1 MKKVTILFIGV
12 FLTITIVS
20 AQWIT
25 QNSGTSAFLTKVFF
39 TSINTG
45 YVVKTDGGLI
55 KTTDGGNNWS
65 QISPTETAIN
75 VFFTASEIGFATE
88 GKKIKKTIDG
98 GNSWIVKFSDSL
110 ISKLQIFF
118 SDQNN
123 GFVTGINNTLDSCFI
138 YKTSDGGENWSIIGS
153 YYSPWYAYPFSIFF
167 TDNSTGYISSVMSI
181 YKTIDGGVNWIE
193 QYNDSNAFSEIQ
205 SVFFASKDTGC
216 AVGGSIYWTFD
227 GGVNWSKQSTLGNPL
242 YSVFFTNNNVGYAV
256 GGNGFNAG
264 SVIKTTDGGNNWTLA
279 TSQTA
284 TFNSVFFQ
292 NPNIGYAVGSNG
304 TIIKYTDTTTVG
316 KESNNFIDYKESSI
330 FPNPSISGIFRM
342 PELMDGSHVTVTDML
357 GQALYQQ
364 VAESNNQVIDISSY
378 PKGTYFVK
386 VQTEEKM
393 FVQKMIYQ

>member
-1 MKKVTILFIGV
+1 MRTVLLLFI
-12 FLTITIVS
+12 IVTQKPLFS
-20 AQWIT
+20 QWST
-25 QNSGTSAFLTKVFF
+25 LNSGTSSFLTKVFF
-39 TSINTG
+39 TTIDTG
-45 YVVKTDGGLI
+45 YVIKTDGSIL
-55 KTTDGGNNWS
+55 KTVDGGNSWV
-65 QISPTETAIN
+65 QTSPTETAIN
-75 VFFTASEIGFATE
+75 VFFTMSEIGFATE
-88 GKKIKKTIDG
+88 GNKIKKTNDG
-98 GNSWIVKFSDSL
+98 GNTWIVKFSDSL

-118 SDQNN
+118 PDQNH

-167 TDNSTGYISSVMSI
+167 TDNSTGYISSVRSI

-284 TFNSVFFQ
+284 TFNSVFF
-292 NPNIGYAVGSNG
+292 PDPTIGYAVGTNG

-316 KESNNFIDYKESSI
+316 RVSKSFIDYNESFI
-330 FPNPSISGIFRM
+330 FPNPSSNGIFRLSGF
-342 PELMDGSHVTVTDML
+342 EAGSNIIVMDMI
-357 GQALYQQ
+357 GQTLFLQL
-364 VAESNNQVIDISSY
+364 AESSNPVIDISAC
-378 PKGTYFVK
+378 PRGIYFARLQK
-386 VQTEEKM
+386 KEEISVFKIV
-393 FVQKMIYQ
+393 FQ